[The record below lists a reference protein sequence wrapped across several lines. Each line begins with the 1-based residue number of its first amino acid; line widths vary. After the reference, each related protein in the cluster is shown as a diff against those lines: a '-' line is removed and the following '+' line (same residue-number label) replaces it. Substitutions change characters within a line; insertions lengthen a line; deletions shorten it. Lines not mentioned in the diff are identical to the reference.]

1 MTVTKKIAGK
11 KYSWDKHQPLIW
23 KTEKGNVVTSK
34 LILDKLRANPKPKNK
49 TMNTR
54 IEKLWV
60 LARDARPLTDDEEGF
75 DRQITAECKFF
86 DAIPEITV
94 SEEWKKIQEFNP
106 TKNELITSAMELV
119 EKRWNVIT
127 RFQPNGRPSFSIT
140 DKCIT
145 IWQYDMEQLGI
156 NFHWDDDPA
165 DIVITQRTVENNL
178 ETFEHVAIFSGEE
191 SKAVTEVLEHF
202 GSKIWQDDICVMPV
216 DFESFKA
223 SRKKMTVAEASQM
236 KYLEDIIETYEDAD
250 ITLNHDDTVYIY
262 MDNFAIVEHFGGQLS
277 TETFNGIVTVSASD
291 KPESLEGG
299 IFAHCLTEG
308 LFKMENPISLQ
319 RTGRR

>member
-127 RFQPNGRPSFSIT
+127 RFQPNSGQLRIIWKPLSTWQFSQGKNPKPSLRCLSIS
-140 DKCIT
+140 
-145 IWQYDMEQLGI
+145 
-156 NFHWDDDPA
+156 DPKY
-165 DIVITQRTVENNL
+165 
-178 ETFEHVAIFSGEE
+178 G
-191 SKAVTEVLEHF
+191 
-202 GSKIWQDDICVMPV
+202 
-216 DFESFKA
+216 
-223 SRKKMTVAEASQM
+223 KMT
-236 KYLEDIIETYEDAD
+236 
-250 ITLNHDDTVYIY
+250 
-262 MDNFAIVEHFGGQLS
+262 FA
-277 TETFNGIVTVSASD
+277 
-291 KPESLEGG
+291 
-299 IFAHCLTEG
+299 
-308 LFKMENPISLQ
+308 
-319 RTGRR
+319 